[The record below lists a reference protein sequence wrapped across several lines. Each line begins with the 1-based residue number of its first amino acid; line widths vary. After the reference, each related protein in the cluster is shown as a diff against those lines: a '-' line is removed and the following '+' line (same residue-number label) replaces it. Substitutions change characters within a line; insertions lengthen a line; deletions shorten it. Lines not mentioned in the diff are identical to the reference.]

1 MQAFDIILTLKM
13 RILIQRVEYAK
24 LYVNKKLI
32 SEIDNGFLVFVGIEK
47 GDEDKIEKSIEKLL
61 NIKIIEDENGKFK
74 YSLKEKPLSLLI
86 VSEITLIPDFKENK
100 PDFSNSPSKEI
111 AEKIY
116 LAFINKLKEKNLRVE
131 KGIFGEFME
140 IENKN
145 LGPVSFYL
153 KI

>member
-13 RILIQRVEYAK
+13 KILIQRVEYAK
-24 LYVNKKLI
+24 LYVNEKLI
-32 SEIDNGFLVFVGIEK
+32 SEIENGFLVFVGIEK

-74 YSLKEKPLSLLI
+74 YSLKEKPLPLLI

-116 LAFINKLKEKNLRVE
+116 LTLINKLKEKNLMVE
-131 KGIFGEFME
+131 KGIFGKFME

>member
-1 MQAFDIILTLKM
+1 VQAFDIILTLKM
-13 RILIQRVEYAK
+13 KILIQRVEYAK
-24 LYVNKKLI
+24 LYVNEKLI
-32 SEIDNGFLVFVGIEK
+32 SEIDNGLLVFVGIEK

-74 YSLKEKPLSLLI
+74 YSLKEKPLPLLI

-100 PDFSNSPSKEI
+100 TDFSNSPPKEI

-116 LAFINKLKEKNLRVE
+116 LTLINKLKEKNLMVE

>member
-1 MQAFDIILTLKM
+1 VQAFDIILTLKM
-13 RILIQRVEYAK
+13 KILIQRVEYAK

-74 YSLKEKPLSLLI
+74 YSLKEKPHPLLI

-100 PDFSNSPSKEI
+100 LDFSNSPSKEI

-116 LAFINKLKEKNLRVE
+116 LAFIDKLKEKNLRVE

>member
-13 RILIQRVEYAK
+13 KILIQRVEYAK

-74 YSLKEKPLSLLI
+74 YSLKEKPLPLLI

-100 PDFSNSPSKEI
+100 PDFSNSPPKEI
-111 AEKIY
+111 AKKIY
-116 LAFINKLKEKNLRVE
+116 LIFIDKLKEKKLIVE

>member
-1 MQAFDIILTLKM
+1 VQAFDIILTLKM

>member
-1 MQAFDIILTLKM
+1 MK
-13 RILIQRVEYAK
+13 ILIQRVDYAK
-24 LYVNKKLI
+24 LYINKKLI

-47 GDEDKIEKSIEKLL
+47 DDKNAIENKINKAVDKLL

-74 YSLKEKPLSLLI
+74 YSLKEKPLPLLV
-86 VSEITLIPDFKENK
+86 VSEITLIPDFEENK
-100 PDFSNSPSKEI
+100 PEFTNSPPKEV

-116 LAFINKLKEKNLRVE
+116 LEFVEKLKDKNLKVE

-145 LGPVSFYL
+145 LGPVSFFL

>member
-13 RILIQRVEYAK
+13 KILIQRVEYAK
-24 LYVNKKLI
+24 LYVNEKLI
-32 SEIDNGFLVFVGIEK
+32 SKIDNGLLVFVGIEK

-74 YSLKEKPLSLLI
+74 YSLKEKALPLLI

-116 LAFINKLKEKNLRVE
+116 LTLINKLKEKNLMVE

>member
-74 YSLKEKPLSLLI
+74 YSLKEKPLPLLI

-116 LAFINKLKEKNLRVE
+116 LTFIDKLKERNLRVE

>member
-1 MQAFDIILTLKM
+1 VQAFDIILTLKM
-13 RILIQRVEYAK
+13 KILIQRVEYAK

-74 YSLKEKPLSLLI
+74 YSLKEKPLPLLI

-116 LAFINKLKEKNLRVE
+116 TAFIDKLKERNLMVE

>member
-1 MQAFDIILTLKM
+1 VRAFDIILTLKM

-61 NIKIIEDENGKFK
+61 NIKIIEDENDKFK
-74 YSLKEKPLSLLI
+74 YSLKEKPLPLLI

-116 LAFINKLKEKNLRVE
+116 LTFIDKLKERNLRVE

>member
-13 RILIQRVEYAK
+13 KILIQRVEYAK

-74 YSLKEKPLSLLI
+74 YSLKEKPHPLLI

-100 PDFSNSPSKEI
+100 LDFSNSPSKEI

-116 LAFINKLKEKNLRVE
+116 LAFIDKLKEKNLRVE

>member
-13 RILIQRVEYAK
+13 KILIQRVEYAK
-24 LYVNKKLI
+24 LYVNEKLI

-61 NIKIIEDENGKFK
+61 NIKIIEGENGKFK
-74 YSLKEKPLSLLI
+74 YSLKEKPLPLLI

-100 PDFSNSPSKEI
+100 PDFSNSPPKEI

-116 LAFINKLKEKNLRVE
+116 LTLINKLKEKNLIVE

>member
-1 MQAFDIILTLKM
+1 M

-116 LAFINKLKEKNLRVE
+116 LTFIDKLKERNLRVE